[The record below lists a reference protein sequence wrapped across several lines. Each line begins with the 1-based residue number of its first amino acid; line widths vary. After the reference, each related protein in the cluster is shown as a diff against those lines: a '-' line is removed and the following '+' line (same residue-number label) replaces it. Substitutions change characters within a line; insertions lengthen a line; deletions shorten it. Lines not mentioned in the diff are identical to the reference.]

1 MNRYEGSPA
10 VIIERRKGTP
20 DSPFNNMNESLVVSN
35 DGKVILSEIPN
46 ELNRVII
53 TSDDG
58 ATWFEVTEGQIP
70 ENGFK
75 VDYINKIVTFN
86 TINVGKQLHF
96 KYLGEG
102 NHYYSPNS
110 IYTKLNEGTV
120 VETLG
125 GLIENSHEALDALE
139 RLDEKLN
146 EVTQAT
152 NNAIIATNDTK
163 EVITEGNQVIATSNE
178 KITEMDGKINEA
190 STKMSELDTKL
201 NQAETTIS
209 DVQQKSTMV
218 EAIINDGQVVIEDAE
233 LLINEVKSAG
243 KFNLSTPYKKNNT
256 VLDNGSTWIAL
267 QDTQNNPLPVLPIV
281 ENTYW
286 RLAALHGSKGDK
298 GDTGAALSILGKL
311 TDPSQLPPTGQA
323 GQAYT
328 VNGELYVWSENL
340 DAWENVGNIKGE
352 KGDTGDTGEEGKSA
366 YEVAVVNGFVGTQEE
381 WLASLK
387 GEKGD
392 EGKDADLTEINQ
404 EIANIKQTVT
414 NNQQVVA
421 EHLDQ
426 DVLSEDGAHGIRY
439 FNDKLETKN
448 GNTWSEIEID
458 KSNARGTQSL
468 SPYHA
473 IRRFPVFN
481 GWANDSTAE
490 SLWLVFKDM
499 TLNGQLLIRGA
510 VHNGIST
517 ANAGGFEYSLNVFR
531 LVGDTSS
538 LANPTEI
545 LYLGSYVADRFVL
558 GSQVVKVTTKQPLI
572 PITKRKSNAAIYL
585 EIEYLTGEGNAFEAL
600 DSIEFEL
607 QVPEATPNESPKQQ
621 SIFTHVGNSKQNLAT
636 AITGKGVTTSA
647 DATFAQMVA
656 NINAIPTGKKQASGT
671 TNSSSGNLSFSYYG
685 GGGSQSA
692 PSLNLLLPFKPSV
705 VYAVYEASGLYY
717 TTLFSSNALE
727 GKSGDFGSAKV
738 TSYTG
743 GSYNP
748 SALNF
753 YAQPSVSGENFQIV
767 MPVVAGTNSKPFK
780 WYAFE

>member
-53 TSDDG
+53 TSDDE
-58 ATWFEVTEGQIP
+58 ATWFEVVEGQIP

-152 NNAIIATNDTK
+152 NNAITATNDTK
-163 EVITEGNQVIATSNE
+163 EVITEGNQVISTSNE
-178 KITEMDGKINEA
+178 KITEMDSKISEA
-190 STKMSELDTKL
+190 TSKMSELDTKL
-201 NQAETTIS
+201 NQAENTIS

-218 EAIINDGQVVIEDAE
+218 EAIINDGQEVIDNAE

-243 KFNLSTPYKKNNT
+243 KFNLSTLYKKNNT

-340 DAWENVGNIKGE
+340 DTWENVGNIKGE
-352 KGDTGDTGEEGKSA
+352 KGDKGDTGEDGLSA
-366 YEVAVVNGFVGTQEE
+366 YEVAVNNGFIGTQEQ

-392 EGKDADLTEINQ
+392 KGQDADLTEVNQ
-404 EIANIKQTVT
+404 EIANIKKTVT
-414 NNQQVVA
+414 DNKTEVT
-421 EHLDQ
+421 EHLEH
-426 DVLSEDGAHGIRY
+426 DVLSENGAHGIRY
-439 FNDKLETKN
+439 FNGKLAVENDEGQWEVVETGAGDDHTRDLKIHTPYVVTTGTPSLYEVSLDSSVTELVEGMSLAVKMHETNAGFSKLKVNGLDEKYIILNSGGLAPKDSLKKDMVYTLRYNGSYFIVQGNEIKPLKKVPITPWSGWNNFSTYGLYVAKN
-448 GNTWSEIEID
+448 ERDQLVYVRGALQKTAQSTQILAQLPEGYRPETGERVAVSLQAPVSGTYKTISGSMDDQGMLLASVLSEITSITNN
-458 KSNARGTQSL
+458 S
-468 SPYHA
+468 Y
-473 IRRFPVFN
+473 IYFN
-481 GWANDSTAE
+481 FS
-490 SLWLVFKDM
+490 F
-499 TLNGQLLIRGA
+499 I
-510 VHNGIST
+510 H
-517 ANAGGFEYSLNVFR
+517 
-531 LVGDTSS
+531 
-538 LANPTEI
+538 
-545 LYLGSYVADRFVL
+545 
-558 GSQVVKVTTKQPLI
+558 
-572 PITKRKSNAAIYL
+572 
-585 EIEYLTGEGNAFEAL
+585 GN
-600 DSIEFEL
+600 
-607 QVPEATPNESPKQQ
+607 
-621 SIFTHVGNSKQNLAT
+621 
-636 AITGKGVTTSA
+636 
-647 DATFAQMVA
+647 
-656 NINAIPTGKKQASGT
+656 
-671 TNSSSGNLSFSYYG
+671 
-685 GGGSQSA
+685 
-692 PSLNLLLPFKPSV
+692 
-705 VYAVYEASGLYY
+705 
-717 TTLFSSNALE
+717 
-727 GKSGDFGSAKV
+727 
-738 TSYTG
+738 
-743 GSYNP
+743 
-748 SALNF
+748 
-753 YAQPSVSGENFQIV
+753 
-767 MPVVAGTNSKPFK
+767 
-780 WYAFE
+780 